1 MAAFAAKALLK
12 QVSKMSFLRLNISE
26 ELNRM
31 LYSNS
36 GKGIL
41 QRVLIALPVRSCSLN
56 LMWVRPFATK
66 NEGDDRSS
74 DHS

>member
-31 LYSNS
+31 LYGNS
-36 GKGIL
+36 GKGIQ
-41 QRVLIALPVRSCSLN
+41 QRFLIALPVRSCSFN
-56 LMWVRPFATK
+56 LVWVWSLAPK
-66 NEGDDRSS
+66 KEGDDSSS